1 MSGYQTAVNHSHS
14 RRRIGQSR
22 HNHHNLCVCN
32 DNFFSL
38 LIGSILKRA
47 AQNAASFLYSNDPGQ
62 GVNAAAEIAGQT
74 DTITNDNASLF
85 QLAGKNRAQVDI
97 LIANQVAATVN
108 TDDLTD
114 WLVAP
119 IWANFCTWPRA
130 LPGANLH
137 ARVIGAD
144 IASRHLRL
152 DSPTCSAT

>member
-1 MSGYQTAVNHSHS
+1 MGGNQTAVNHSHS
-14 RRRIGQSR
+14 WRRIGQSR
-22 HNHHNLCVCN
+22 HNHHNLCVRN

-47 AQNAASFLYSNDPGQ
+47 AQDAASFFYSNDSGQ

-85 QLAGKNRAQVDI
+85 ELAGKNRAQIDI
-97 LIANQVAATVN
+97 LIANQVAAAIN
-108 TDDLTD
+108 TNHLTN

-119 IWANFCTWPRA
+119 IGANLCTWPRA

-137 ARVIGAD
+137 ARIIGTD

-152 DSPTCSAT
+152 DSPACSAT